1 MSELFDTTTII
12 TIVIAVFVLLRLRSV
27 LGQRTGNE
35 RPPFEP
41 YEIDRRTKSA
51 KPVRDKS
58 NGAETGDGNVVPH
71 PAMKDAKPDEDDGIK
86 TINAYAKPGTKLN
99 KGLKE
104 ILEHDPMAS
113 EKRAMDM
120 QEGGGGGGRRRDGGD
135 RDRAGD
141 RA

>member
-1 MSELFDTTTII
+1 MSEIFDTTTII

-51 KPVRDKS
+51 KPVRDKPD
-58 NGAETGDGNVVPH
+58 GAEAADDNVVPH
-71 PAMKDAKPDEDDGIK
+71 PALKDGKPDETDGVK
-86 TINAYAKPGTKLN
+86 AVNAYAKSGTKLN

-104 ILEHDPMAS
+104 ILEHDPGFNP
-113 EKRAMDM
+113 
-120 QEGGGGGGRRRDGGD
+120 EGFLGGGRII
-135 RDRAGD
+135 
-141 RA
+141 